1 MDRKIAFMA
10 LVLLGVVLISGCT
23 EPLDEEA
30 QAVKASAREWLEGEQ
45 GLAEFPGGS
54 AGEPLTVW
62 KDGKAFYWIIP
73 IENSEGLHIGS
84 LITDRK
90 DFASPKQIATYKEP
104 RDRLLNY
111 TRDEAYQVMIAG
123 SDYPAYQIEK
133 PILVTVEGRG
143 LSWYSE
149 VRAGNEV
156 LDEIYIRTF
165 ALF

>member
-10 LVLLGVVLISGCT
+10 LVLLGVVLVSGCT
-23 EPLDEEA
+23 EPLDEKAEI
-30 QAVKASAREWLEGEQ
+30 VKASTIEWLEGEQ

-62 KDGKAFYWIIP
+62 KGSEAFYWIIP
-73 IENSEGLHIGS
+73 IENSEGQYIGK
-84 LITDRK
+84 LTVTEEE
-90 DFASPKQIATYKEP
+90 FTTPGQIATCKEP
-104 RDRLLNY
+104 RDKLLNY
-111 TRDEAYQVMIAG
+111 TRDEAYQVMITG

-156 LDEIYIRTF
+156 LDELYIGTF
-165 ALF
+165 TLF

>member
-1 MDRKIAFMA
+1 MGRKIAVVA
-10 LVLLGVVLISGCT
+10 LVLLGIVLISGCT
-23 EPLDEEA
+23 EPLDEGA
-30 QAVKASAREWLEGEQ
+30 QAVKASTIEWLEGEQ
-45 GLAEFPGGS
+45 GTDMFSGGT

-62 KDGKAFYWIIP
+62 KDGKAFYWIIA
-73 IENSEGLHIGS
+73 IENSEGLHIGN
-84 LITDRK
+84 LITDKK

-104 RDRLLNY
+104 KTRLLNY

-149 VRAGNEV
+149 VRTGGEV
-156 LDEIYIRTF
+156 LDELYIDTF
-165 ALF
+165 TLF

>member
-1 MDRKIAFMA
+1 MKKKIIL

-23 EPLDEEA
+23 EPLDEGA
-30 QAVKASAREWLEGEQ
+30 QIVKASAREWLEGEQ
-45 GLAEFPGGS
+45 GLARFPGGS

-62 KDGKAFYWIIP
+62 KEGEAFYWIIP
-73 IENSEGLHIGS
+73 IENSEGLHIGN

-90 DFASPKQIATYKEP
+90 EFTSPKQIATYKEFKT
-104 RDRLLNY
+104 RLLNY

-149 VRAGNEV
+149 VKSGNEV

-165 ALF
+165 TLF